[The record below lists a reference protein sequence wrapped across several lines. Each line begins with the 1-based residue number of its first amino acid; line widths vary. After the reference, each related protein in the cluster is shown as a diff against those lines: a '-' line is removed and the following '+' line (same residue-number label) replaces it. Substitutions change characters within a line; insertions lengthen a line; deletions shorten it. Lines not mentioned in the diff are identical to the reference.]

1 MEWLGTVTR
10 PELQAVLQA
19 GVVAWQ
25 ARRDPEAALA
35 VLNGP
40 QAVSPEFKDVAEQA
54 LLGWVQ
60 RDVTAAAGWVVANP
74 DRVSSQQASEVA
86 AMLLNHD
93 EAAGA
98 EWLARLPAGAVRDAA
113 VEVAA
118 IHWAG
123 QNELELAGQV
133 AASIRDPE
141 ARTRAAF
148 GVYNTLKYAD
158 GAAAEK
164 WLETQGVSE
173 ETKQSWRAI
182 TSGR

>member
-1 MEWLGTVTR
+1 LT
-10 PELQAVLQA
+10 
-19 GVVAWQ
+19 
-25 ARRDPEAALA
+25 
-35 VLNGP
+35 
-40 QAVSPEFKDVAEQA
+40 
-54 LLGWVQ
+54 GWAQ
-60 RDVTAAAGWVVANP
+60 RDVAAAAGWVVANP
-74 DRVSSQQASEVA
+74 DRVSSQQASEMA
-86 AMLLNHD
+86 GLLLNHD

-98 EWLARLPAGAVRDAA
+98 DWLAKLPAGEGRDAA
-113 VEVAA
+113 VETAA

-133 AASIRDPE
+133 TASIRDPE
-141 ARTRAAF
+141 GRTRAAF
-148 GVYNTLKYAD
+148 GVYNALKYTD